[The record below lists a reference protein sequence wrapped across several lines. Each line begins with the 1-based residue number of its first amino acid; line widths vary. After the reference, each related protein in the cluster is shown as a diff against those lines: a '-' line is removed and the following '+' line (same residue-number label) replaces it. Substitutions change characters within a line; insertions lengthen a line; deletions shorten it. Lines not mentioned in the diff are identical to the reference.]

1 MHSGL
6 QNTNAPRDKS
16 NGVIKQYLSPRD
28 ISRVSYT
35 ISESQDFKGGYTLSP
50 TPSTQAASAILRG
63 KQREGSTCRLGKVFT

>member
-35 ISESQDFKGGYTLSP
+35 ISESQVLRGVIRSAP
-50 TPSTQAASAILRG
+50 PPPTQAASGILRG
-63 KQREGSTCRLGKVFT
+63 KQCEGSTCRLGKVFT

>member
-35 ISESQDFKGGYTLSP
+35 ISESQDFKGVIRSAPPSPHPSCFGYTER
-50 TPSTQAASAILRG
+50 QAA
-63 KQREGSTCRLGKVFT
+63 